1 MVPCLYKIELWSLA
15 SLWNYLIYWS
25 YLSSPAGGKHS
36 DGARGGFNP
45 VAELEKLRRAQQS
58 RCHLEIGELLRV
70 RGPVKTSRQQR
81 EIMASTFCECRGAF
95 IIHFYQR
102 ATFYKWNTSDDDD
115 CSLETTNAPPRTH
128 FSPHSPSPTHAW
140 QKHCLYPSTVLWW
153 PRCVSL
159 WHTNIHNNTQHIFL
173 FESTCHLYP
182 LPIHHVCVCRGLCV
196 FPDKVND
203 PVMAVQIA
211 WMMEVPQLYRLCYDK
226 PFQLQLNDT
235 GYKPPSLNA
244 PSQRVTRLQW
254 GCYPVFS
261 ANFNWISKKSAKEG
275 ANEGISIHHCCEN
288 MICWF
293 QWC

>member
-1 MVPCLYKIELWSLA
+1 M
-15 SLWNYLIYWS
+15 
-25 YLSSPAGGKHS
+25 SSPAGGKHS

-102 ATFYKWNTSDDDD
+102 ATFYKWNTSGDDD

-140 QKHCLYPSTVLWW
+140 QKHFLYPSTAVLFYDGLD
-153 PRCVSL
+153 VSL
-159 WHTNIHNNTQHIFL
+159 FGTQTYTTTH
-173 FESTCHLYP
+173 STFFYSRAHAIYILCP
-182 LPIHHVCVCRGLCV
+182 FITCVCRGLCV

-244 PSQRVTRLQW
+244 PSQRVTRLQ
-254 GCYPVFS
+254 
-261 ANFNWISKKSAKEG
+261 
-275 ANEGISIHHCCEN
+275 
-288 MICWF
+288 
-293 QWC
+293 